1 VVRDWSACILAG
13 GRGRRLAGR
22 IKPLMKVAGRTI
34 LARQVEAL
42 AAVGVRPS
50 LVAPDPT
57 PFVGTGLLVV
67 PDAVAAG
74 ALGALFTALHHA
86 TTPHVL
92 VLAGDLPFVTAPF
105 LAYLAEQRHGH
116 DAVVPR
122 TGERWQP
129 LCAMYH
135 RRVAEHLHRAI
146 AAGNWR
152 VVDALAGL
160 DLHPVAGADLARF
173 DLDDQ
178 LLLNVNTPDDYLR
191 ADPRAVL

>member
-1 VVRDWSACILAG
+1 
-13 GRGRRLAGR
+13 
-22 IKPLMKVAGRTI
+22 M
-34 LARQVEAL
+34 ARQVDML
-42 AAVGVRPS
+42 ASLGVRPT
-50 LVAPDPT
+50 LVAPDPL
-57 PFVGTGLLVV
+57 PFVATGLRVV
-67 PDAVAAG
+67 PDAVTAG

-86 TTPHVL
+86 ETPHVL

-105 LAYLAEQRHGH
+105 VTYLASLVSTH

-122 TGERWQP
+122 SGERWQP

-135 RRVAEHLHRAI
+135 RRVADHLHAAI

-160 DLHPVAGADLARF
+160 DVHAVTGADLARF
-173 DLDDQ
+173 DRDER

-191 ADPRAVL
+191 ADPRAVW

>member
-1 VVRDWSACILAG
+1 MPDWSACILAG

-22 IKPLMKVAGRTI
+22 IKPLIEVDGRTI

-42 AAVGVRPS
+42 AALGVRPS
-50 LVAPDPT
+50 LVAPDAS
-57 PFVGTGLLVV
+57 PFADTGLQVL
-67 PDAVAAG
+67 PDLVAAG
-74 ALGALFTALHHA
+74 ALGALFTALRHA
-86 TTPHVL
+86 ETPHVL

-105 LAYLAEQRHGH
+105 LAYLAGQRADH

-129 LCAMYH
+129 LCAVYH
-135 RRVAEHLHRAI
+135 RRVADHLHRAI

-160 DLHPVAGADLARF
+160 DVHPVIDADLAPF
-173 DLDDQ
+173 DPEAR

>member
-1 VVRDWSACILAG
+1 MTVE
-13 GRGRRLAGR
+13 
-22 IKPLMKVAGRTI
+22 GRTI
-34 LARQVEAL
+34 LARQVDAL
-42 AAVGVRPS
+42 AALGVRPS
-50 LVAPDPT
+50 LVAPDPA
-57 PFVGTGLLVV
+57 PFAGTGLRVV

-74 ALGALFTALHHA
+74 ALGALFTALSHA
-86 TTPHVL
+86 QTPHVL

-105 LAYLAEQRHGH
+105 LAYLVGQVADH

-129 LCAMYH
+129 LCAVYH
-135 RRVAEHLHRAI
+135 RRVAEHLHQAI
-146 AAGNWR
+146 TAGNWR

-160 DLHPVAGADLARF
+160 DVHPIAGADLARF
-173 DLDDQ
+173 DLDDR

>member
-1 VVRDWSACILAG
+1 MTVE
-13 GRGRRLAGR
+13 
-22 IKPLMKVAGRTI
+22 GRTI
-34 LARQVEAL
+34 LARQVDAL

-50 LVAPDPT
+50 LVAPDPA
-57 PFVGTGLLVV
+57 PFAGTGLLVV

-74 ALGALFTALHHA
+74 ALGALFTALHWA
-86 TTPHVL
+86 ATPHVL

-105 LAYLAEQRHGH
+105 LTYLAAQRHDH

-122 TGERWQP
+122 SGERWQP

-135 RRVAEHLHRAI
+135 RRVAEHLHQAI
-146 AAGNWR
+146 AAGRWR

-160 DLHPVAGADLARF
+160 DVRPVTGAELARF
-173 DLDDQ
+173 DLDDR

-191 ADPRAVL
+191 ADPRAML